1 MAAKLIHAVD
11 TRYSPARKVRVPE
24 EHLKIF
30 PYLKARNP
38 KGSEPKTAPAPKPV
52 VEAPAKPTPNAKKE
66 G

>member
-30 PYLKARNP
+30 SYLKARDP
-38 KGSEPKTAPAPKPV
+38 KSGASNTPTQRPAPQV
-52 VEAPAKPTPNAKKE
+52 APPTSEIIKGGK
-66 G
+66 